1 MAIEN
6 INNTDRKSSL
16 FVDDRT
22 LTFFQRVN
30 TELIECVSQQ
40 KLRYYSID
48 STRTKADDLYGEAS
62 EGKIFRT
69 PIEIY
74 CLILYNAPIV
84 STGSFST
91 ETQYSLKFYVQK
103 FRIEQDIKVAVQ
115 IGDFV
120 EFGQKYYEIS
130 KVWEEQL
137 IAGQDIAGFKIG
149 TYAEALSTRADVF
162 SPNRNSVY
170 DPSFNS
176 NVIR

>member
-6 INNTDRKSSL
+6 INNSDRKSSL
-16 FVDDRT
+16 FIGDRE

-30 TELIECVSQQ
+30 TELIECVTQQ

-62 EGKIFRT
+62 EGKVFRT

-74 CLILYNAPIV
+74 CLILYNTPIV

-91 ETQYSLKFYVQK
+91 EIQYSLKFYVQK
-103 FRIEQDIKVAVQ
+103 FRIEQDFHLLIR

-120 EFGQKYYEIS
+120 EFGQKYYEVN
-130 KVWEEQL
+130 KTWEEKL
-137 IAGQDIAGFKIG
+137 IAGQDTAGFKIG

-162 SPNRNSVY
+162 SPNRSSVH
-170 DPSFNS
+170 DPSFS
-176 NVIR
+176 SDVIR